1 MLAKV
6 ARVVVPVVGVAV
18 VVFGIALPTWVEY
31 RREVVNWS
39 TAWAIFDVAFGAVVL
54 ATWLVARR
62 GHWAAVA
69 LAGATNAL
77 QGVDVVFSLLLF
89 YDLSERPFILI
100 WACVVQPAFA
110 VLVWAYVRVKVT
122 IPLRSGARA

>member
-1 MLAKV
+1 MLLKV
-6 ARVVVPVVGVAV
+6 ARVIVPVVGVAV
-18 VVFGIALPTWVEY
+18 VAFGILIPAWVEY

-39 TAWAIFDVAFGAVVL
+39 TAWAIFDVVFGAVVL
-54 ATWLVARR
+54 ATWFTARR

-89 YDLSERPFILI
+89 YDLSERPFILV
-100 WACVVQPAFA
+100 WACVVQPVFA
-110 VLVWAYVRVKVT
+110 VLVWAYVRSKVT
-122 IPLRSGARA
+122 IPLRSRVRA